1 MKVLLS
7 LALTMMA
14 TACLGEI
21 HSLAPARINA
31 REGVLCRGPPQTS
44 QCLLY
49 IDAYHYDVESGT
61 CKYHVFGGCGGTK
74 NNFFSMKE
82 CQKTC
87 HPTAELCRG
96 PPESGP
102 QYCKAYI
109 DAYHYDVESGT
120 CKHHVY
126 GGCGATK
133 NNFFS
138 MEECERTCDPTA
150 EVCRGP
156 PCLLCCEPMG
166 PPWGFDAHHYDVE
179 SGTCKPHFDGGCDD
193 TPNNFKSKEEC
204 EKTCLPK
211 TDDGVAGK
219 ASKLIKKPLS
229 ELKALKTRRKF
240 ALGQKVEQAEATDAK
255 RKYTFLEECCHE
267 APCSKEEVVELAA
280 SGQDISREMKK
291 YHWCR
296 P

>member
-21 HSLAPARINA
+21 HSIAPARINA
-31 REGVLCRGPPQTS
+31 QEGVLCRGPPES
-44 QCLLY
+44 GPKYCEAY
-49 IDAYHYDVESGT
+49 MDAYHYDVKSGT
-61 CKYHVFGGCGGTK
+61 CKHHVFGGCGGTK
-74 NNFFSMKE
+74 NNFFSMEE
-82 CQKTC
+82 CEKTC
-87 HPTAELCRG
+87 FPTAELCRG

-102 QYCKAYI
+102 PYCLAYI

-120 CKHHVY
+120 CKH
-126 GGCGATK
+126 
-133 NNFFS
+133 
-138 MEECERTCDPTA
+138 
-150 EVCRGP
+150 
-156 PCLLCCEPMG
+156 
-166 PPWGFDAHHYDVE
+166 
-179 SGTCKPHFDGGCDD
+179 HFDGGCDD

-280 SGQDISREMKK
+280 MGTDISREMKK